1 MTNTTPNM
9 FLTPEEVSTLT
20 GFRGKSKQVSALQ
33 KMGIPFFVN
42 PNGRAIVSRAVIEGT
57 IQAAAAVKPRAGWK
71 SNMTK

>member
-1 MTNTTPNM
+1 METTPSM
-9 FLTPEEVSTLT
+9 FLTPDEVSTLT
-20 GFRGKSKQVSALQ
+20 GFRVKSKQVSALQ

-57 IQAAAAVKPRAGWK
+57 IQAAAVKPRVGWK